1 MVLGKRHGSLIKRT
15 TSMLMITDD
24 IATIHD
30 HASQPADHLTMHQHH
45 HNPKVV
51 MATNNDDDFLRTC
64 SLCNRNLCHR
74 HDIYMYRG
82 DNAFCSLECR
92 EKQIK
97 LDERKVKNG
106 VRAFKKTVRI

>member
-15 TSMLMITDD
+15 TSMLKITDD
-24 IATIHD
+24 IAPIYD

-45 HNPKVV
+45 HNPTVM

-97 LDERKVKNG
+97 LDERKVKHV
-106 VRAFKKTVRI
+106 VRSSKKQIRI